1 MKLRHFLI
9 AGWRAAL
16 GARTLSLIAL
26 LGLVVGL
33 TAAILMLIVV
43 RGALQQNG
51 FVPERART
59 YLATSTFLMPGG
71 AAATEER
78 TSGLAAPLVAGRL
91 ASIEAWARL
100 AEDEVAIRRGAVER
114 KETIYWTDP
123 SIADVVPRP
132 VLRGDLAATLAR
144 PDGVAMTAEAAR
156 RWFGRADVLGAPLTI
171 AGRAMRV
178 GAVLADLP
186 PGATDW
192 THDILASSRSS
203 ASVLRGLT
211 RPADGGFRTETRTYF
226 RFRPGTSGAEAAR
239 QMRPLVATLMPP
251 EIQAIYRMG
260 LVRVDR
266 LALDPDLYPG
276 ARDRLATGSLIA
288 ALVLFVAVANTV
300 NLVLARA
307 GRRRK
312 EIGVRKAAGAGR
324 GDIAVQ
330 FLGEAVAATLVAALL
345 AMVASEWLLPPLNA
359 FLDTNATI
367 DYAQAPLLT
376 LGIIAGAII
385 IGLLAGAYPALVV
398 SRLSPATIL
407 RPDARAGDGGTR
419 VRAVLATLQF
429 AVLIGLLIATGIV
442 YQQRRFAMAQGT
454 GADIAQMLT
463 VEAECPAGFVAEV
476 GRLPGVV
483 GATCH
488 GSEFVTGKGGSFI
501 ELRGRPVQILVA
513 AALPATYTL
522 YGVPPIAGSLAGLPP
537 QGEPDVRRIVLNEA
551 AVKALELGTP
561 KEAVGRRVPVTNFSP
576 VTSTSPYTEGDV
588 QGVVVAVVPNFQFTS
603 AELAAKPTVYIDA
616 PRRVGP
622 HAGMVSIRLSGKQVP
637 ETLAAIDRM
646 WRETGGQGAIRRRFL
661 SDRMEELY
669 RDLERGMQLFAI
681 FAAVAVLLAA
691 AGMVGIAIATT
702 DRRTKEIGIRK
713 AMGASTG
720 QVLWLLLRQLTRPA
734 LLANLIA
741 WPVTWWA
748 MQRWLNGYAY
758 RIDMPLWLYPA
769 AGGAAFVVAVVSIGI
784 LAGAAARR
792 VPIVALRY
800 E

>member
-1 MKLRHFLI
+1 VKLRHFLI

-43 RGALQQNG
+43 RGALQQND
-51 FVPERART
+51 FVPARERT

-71 AAATEER
+71 TPATEER
-78 TSGLAAPLVAGRL
+78 TSGLAAPLLAGRL

-114 KETIYWTDP
+114 KETIYWADP
-123 SIADVVPRP
+123 SIADVVPRS

-178 GAVLADLP
+178 GAILADLP

-192 THDILASSRSS
+192 THDILASSRSA
-203 ASVLRGLT
+203 ASVLHGLT
-211 RPADGGFRTETRTYF
+211 RPADGGFRTESRTYF
-226 RFRPGTSGAEAAR
+226 RLRPGTSGAEAAR

-266 LALDPDLYPG
+266 LALDADLHPG
-276 ARDRLATGSLIA
+276 ARDRLITGSLIA

-300 NLVLARA
+300 NLALARA

-324 GDIAVQ
+324 RDIALQ

-376 LGIIAGAII
+376 LGIISGAII
-385 IGLLAGAYPALVV
+385 VGLLAGAYPALVV

-407 RPDARAGDGGTR
+407 RPDARTGDGGTR
-419 VRAVLATLQF
+419 VRAVLVTLQF

-463 VEAECPAGFVAEV
+463 VEAECPASFGAEV
-476 GRLPGVV
+476 ARLPGVQ
-483 GATCH
+483 GAACH
-488 GSEFVTGKGGSFI
+488 GSEFVTGRGRSFI
-501 ELRGRPVQILVA
+501 ELRGRPIQILVA
-513 AALPATYTL
+513 AALPATYAL

-537 QGEPDVRRIVLNEA
+537 QGEPQVRRIVLNEA
-551 AVKALELGTP
+551 AVQALELGSP
-561 KEAVGRRVPVTNFSP
+561 RDAVGKPVPVTNFSP
-576 VTSTSPYTEGDV
+576 FTEGE
-588 QGVVVAVVPNFQFTS
+588 QLGVVVAVVPNFQFTS
-603 AELAAKPTVYIDA
+603 AELATKPSVYIDA

-622 HAGMVSIRLSGKQVP
+622 NAGMVSIRLSGKQVP
-637 ETLAAIDRM
+637 ETLAAIDRV
-646 WRETGGQGAIRRRFL
+646 WRETGGQGPIRRRFL

-669 RDLERGMQLFAI
+669 RDLERGMQLFAL
-681 FAAVAVLLAA
+681 FAALAVLLAA

-748 MQRWLNGYAY
+748 MQRWLTGYAY
-758 RIDMPLWLYPA
+758 RIDMPLWLYPV
-769 AGGAAFVVAVVSIGI
+769 AGLAAFGIAVASIGA

-792 VPIVALRY
+792 APIVALRY

>member
-51 FVPERART
+51 FVPERGRT

-71 AAATEER
+71 APDTR
-78 TSGLAAPLVAGRL
+78 DLSSGLVAPLVAGRL

-100 AEDEVAIRRGAVER
+100 AEADVAIRRGAVER
-114 KETIYWTDP
+114 KEMIYWADP
-123 SIADVVPRP
+123 AIAEVMPRP
-132 VLRGDLAATLAR
+132 VLRGNLAATLAR
-144 PDGVAMTAEAAR
+144 PDGVALTAAAAR
-156 RWFGRADVLGAPLTI
+156 RWFGREDVLGAPLTI
-171 AGRAMRV
+171 AGRAMTV
-178 GAVLADLP
+178 GAIVADLP

-192 THDILASSRSS
+192 THDILASSRSA
-203 ASVLRGLT
+203 ASILHGLA
-211 RPADGGFRTETRTYF
+211 RPADGGFRIESRTYF
-226 RFRPGTSGAEAAR
+226 RLRPGTSAAEAAR

-251 EIQAIYRMG
+251 EIQAMYRMG
-260 LVRVDR
+260 LVRIDR
-266 LALDPDLYPG
+266 LALDADLHPG
-276 ARDRLATGSLIA
+276 ARDRLITGSLIA

-300 NLVLARA
+300 NLALAGA
-307 GRRRK
+307 GRRR

-324 GDIAVQ
+324 WDIALQ

-367 DYAQAPLLT
+367 DYAQTPLLT
-376 LGIIAGAII
+376 LGIIAGAVV
-385 IGLLAGAYPALVV
+385 IGLLAGVYPALVV

-407 RPDARAGDGGTR
+407 RPDGRTGDGGTR
-419 VRAVLATLQF
+419 VRAVLVTLQF

-442 YQQRRFAMAQGT
+442 YQQRRFAMAQAT
-454 GADIAQMLT
+454 GADVAQMLT
-463 VEAECPAGFVAEV
+463 VDAECPAGFVAEV
-476 GRLPGVV
+476 ARLPGVKGV
-483 GATCH
+483 ACH
-488 GSEFVTGKGGSFI
+488 GSEFVTGEGGSFI

-513 AALPATYTL
+513 AALPATYAL

-537 QGEPDVRRIVLNEA
+537 QGEPDIHRIVLNAA
-551 AVKALELGTP
+551 AVKALELGSP
-561 KEAVGRRVPVTNFSP
+561 REAVGKRVPVTNFSP
-576 VTSTSPYTEGDV
+576 VTSTSPYTEGEIL
-588 QGVVVAVVPNFQFTS
+588 GVVAAVVPNFQFTS

-622 HAGMVSIRLSGKQVP
+622 DAGMVSIRLSGRQVP
-637 ETLAAIDRM
+637 ETLAAIDRV
-646 WRETGGQGAIRRRFL
+646 WRETGGEGPIRRRFL

-681 FAAVAVLLAA
+681 FAALAVLLAA

-734 LLANLIA
+734 LLASFIA

-769 AGGAAFVVAVVSIGI
+769 AGGAAFVIAVASIGV

-792 VPIVALRY
+792 APIVALRY

>member
-43 RGALQQNG
+43 RGALQQND

-71 AAATEER
+71 TPATEER
-78 TSGLAAPLVAGRL
+78 TSGLAAPLLAGRL

-114 KETIYWTDP
+114 KETIYWADP

-192 THDILASSRSS
+192 SHDILASSRSA
-203 ASVLRGLT
+203 ASVLHGLT
-211 RPADGGFRTETRTYF
+211 RPADGGFRTESRTYF
-226 RFRPGTSGAEAAR
+226 RLRPGTSGAEAAR

-251 EIQAIYRMG
+251 EIQAIYHMG
-260 LVRVDR
+260 LLRVDR
-266 LALDPDLYPG
+266 LALDADLHPG
-276 ARDRLATGSLIA
+276 ARDRLITGSLIA

-300 NLVLARA
+300 NLALARA

-312 EIGVRKAAGAGR
+312 EIGIRKAAGAGR
-324 GDIAVQ
+324 RDIALQ
-330 FLGEAVAATLVAALL
+330 FLGEAVAATVVAALL

-367 DYAQAPLLT
+367 DFAQAPLLT
-376 LGIIAGAII
+376 LGIIAGAMLV
-385 IGLLAGAYPALVV
+385 GVLAGAYPALVV

-407 RPDARAGDGGTR
+407 RPDARTGDGGTR
-419 VRAVLATLQF
+419 VRAVLVTLQF

-476 GRLPGVV
+476 ARLPGVQ
-483 GATCH
+483 GAACH
-488 GSEFVTGKGGSFI
+488 GSEFVTGRGRSFI
-501 ELRGRPVQILVA
+501 ELRGRPIQILVA
-513 AALPATYTL
+513 AALPATYAL

-537 QGEPDVRRIVLNEA
+537 QREPQVRRIVLNEA
-551 AVKALELGTP
+551 AVQALELGSP
-561 KEAVGRRVPVTNFSP
+561 RDAVGKPVPVTNFSP
-576 VTSTSPYTEGDV
+576 FTEGE
-588 QGVVVAVVPNFQFTS
+588 QLGVVVAVVPNFQFTS
-603 AELAAKPTVYIDA
+603 AELATKPSVYIDA

-622 HAGMVSIRLSGKQVP
+622 NAGMVSIRLSGKQVP
-637 ETLAAIDRM
+637 ETLAAIDRV
-646 WRETGGQGAIRRRFL
+646 WRETGGQGPIPRRFL

-669 RDLERGMQLFAI
+669 RDLERGMQLFAL
-681 FAAVAVLLAA
+681 FAALAVLLAA
-691 AGMVGIAIATT
+691 AGMVAIAIATT

-734 LLANLIA
+734 LLANLVA

-748 MQRWLNGYAY
+748 MQRWLTGYAY
-758 RIDMPLWLYPA
+758 RIDMPLWLYPV
-769 AGGAAFVVAVVSIGI
+769 AGLAAFVIAVASIGA
-784 LAGAAARR
+784 LAGAAARGA
-792 VPIVALRY
+792 PIVALRY

>member
-1 MKLRHFLI
+1 VKVRHFLI

-59 YLATSTFLMPGG
+59 YLATSTLLMPGG
-71 AAATEER
+71 APDTR
-78 TSGLAAPLVAGRL
+78 DLSSGLVAPLVAGQL
-91 ASIEAWARL
+91 ASVEAWARL
-100 AEDEVAIRRGAVER
+100 AEADVAIRRGAVER
-114 KETIYWTDP
+114 KEMIYWADP
-123 SIADVVPRP
+123 AIAEGMARP

-144 PDGVAMTAEAAR
+144 PDGVAMTAAAAR
-156 RWFGRADVLGAPLTI
+156 RWFGREDVLGAPLTI
-171 AGRAMRV
+171 AGRAMTV
-178 GAVLADLP
+178 GAIVAGLP

-192 THDILASSRSS
+192 THDILASSRSA
-203 ASVLRGLT
+203 ASVLHGLA
-211 RPADGGFRTETRTYF
+211 RPADGGFRIESRTYF
-226 RFRPGTSGAEAAR
+226 RLRPGTSAAEAVG

-251 EIQAIYRMG
+251 EMRALYRMG
-260 LVRVDR
+260 LVRIDR
-266 LALDPDLYPG
+266 LALDADLHPG
-276 ARDRLATGSLIA
+276 ARDRLITGSVIA

-300 NLVLARA
+300 NLALARA

-324 GDIAVQ
+324 RDIALQ
-330 FLGEAVAATLVAALL
+330 FLGEAVVATLVAALL

-359 FLDTNATI
+359 FLDTNATV
-367 DYAQAPLLT
+367 DYAQTPLLT
-376 LGIIAGAII
+376 LGIIAGAVV

-407 RPDARAGDGGTR
+407 RPDARTGDGGTR
-419 VRAVLATLQF
+419 VRAVLVTLQF
-429 AVLIGLLIATGIV
+429 AVLIGLLIATGTV

-454 GADIAQMLT
+454 GADVAEMLT
-463 VEAECPAGFVAEV
+463 ADAECPAGFVAEV
-476 GRLPGVV
+476 ARLPGVKGV
-483 GATCH
+483 ACH
-488 GSEFVTGKGGSFI
+488 GSEFVTGEGGSFI

-513 AALPATYTL
+513 AALPATYPL

-537 QGEPDVRRIVLNEA
+537 RGEPQVRRIVLNAA
-551 AVKALELGTP
+551 AVKALDLGAP
-561 KEAVGRRVPVTNFSP
+561 RDAVGKRVPVTNFSP
-576 VTSTSPYTEGDV
+576 FTEGE
-588 QGVVVAVVPNFQFTS
+588 QIGVVAAVVPNFQFTS

-616 PRRVGP
+616 PRRAGP
-622 HAGMVSIRLSGKQVP
+622 SGGMVSIRLSGRQVP
-637 ETLAAIDRM
+637 ETLAAIDRV
-646 WRETGGQGAIRRRFL
+646 WRETGGEGPIARRFL

-669 RDLERGMQLFAI
+669 RDLSRGMQLFAI
-681 FAAVAVLLAA
+681 FAALAVLLAA
-691 AGMVGIAIATT
+691 AGMVGIAIATA

-720 QVLWLLLRQLTRPA
+720 QVLWLLLRQLSRPA
-734 LLANLIA
+734 LVANLIA
-741 WPVTWWA
+741 WPATWLV

-758 RIDMPLWLYPA
+758 HIDMPLWLYPA
-769 AGGAAFVVAVVSIGI
+769 AGAVAFVVTVASIGG
-784 LAGAAARR
+784 LAGTAARR
-792 VPIVALRY
+792 APIVALRY

>member
-1 MKLRHFLI
+1 MKVRHFLI

-26 LGLVVGL
+26 LGLVMGL

-43 RGALQQNG
+43 RGALQQND
-51 FVPERART
+51 FVPTRDRT

-71 AAATEER
+71 GPATEER
-78 TSGLAAPLVAGRL
+78 TSGLAAPLIAGRL
-91 ASIEAWARL
+91 ASIEAWTRL

-114 KETIYWTDP
+114 KELIYWADP
-123 SIADVVPRP
+123 AIADVVPRP
-132 VLRGDLAATLAR
+132 VLRGDLSATLAR

-156 RWFGRADVLGAPLTI
+156 RWFGRSDVLGAPLTI

-192 THDILASSRSS
+192 SHDILASSRSS

-211 RPADGGFRTETRTYF
+211 RPADGGFRTESRTYF
-226 RFRPGTSGAEAAR
+226 RLRPGTSGAEAAR
-239 QMRPLVATLMPP
+239 QMRPLVATLMPA

-266 LALDPDLYPG
+266 LALDADLHPG
-276 ARDRLATGSLIA
+276 ARDRLITGSLIA
-288 ALVLFVAVANTV
+288 ALALFVAVANTV
-300 NLVLARA
+300 NLALARA

-324 GDIAVQ
+324 WDIALQ
-330 FLGEAVAATLVAALL
+330 FLGEAIVATLVAALL

-367 DYAQAPLLT
+367 DYTQAPLLT
-376 LGIIAGAII
+376 LGIAAGAIAV
-385 IGLLAGAYPALVV
+385 GLLAGAYPALVV
-398 SRLSPATIL
+398 SRLPPATIL
-407 RPDARAGDGGTR
+407 RPDARTGDGVPK

-429 AVLIGLLIATGIV
+429 SVLIGLLIATGIV

-463 VEAECPAGFVAEV
+463 VEAECPPGFVAEV
-476 GRLPGVV
+476 ARLPGVQ
-483 GATCH
+483 GAACH
-488 GSEFVTGKGGSFI
+488 GSEFVTGRGRSFI
-501 ELRGRPVQILVA
+501 ELRGQPIQILVA
-513 AALPATYTL
+513 AALPATYPL

-537 QGEPDVRRIVLNEA
+537 QGEPQVRRIVLNEA
-551 AVKALELGTP
+551 AVKALKLGSP
-561 KEAVGRRVPVTNFSP
+561 RDAVGKPVPVTNFSP
-576 VTSTSPYTEGDV
+576 FTEGE
-588 QGVVVAVVPNFQFTS
+588 QLGVVVAVVPNFQFTS

-622 HAGMVSIRLSGKQVP
+622 NAGMVSIRLSGKQVP
-637 ETLAAIDRM
+637 ETLAAIDRV
-646 WRETGGQGAIRRRFL
+646 WRETGGQGPIHRRFL

-681 FAAVAVLLAA
+681 FAALAVLLAA

-734 LLANLIA
+734 LLANLVA

-748 MQRWLNGYAY
+748 MQRWLSGYAY

-769 AGGAAFVVAVVSIGI
+769 AGGAAFVIAVASIVA
-784 LAGAAARR
+784 LAGIAARR
-792 VPIVALRY
+792 APIVALRY

>member
-43 RGALQQNG
+43 RGALQQND
-51 FVPERART
+51 FVPARDRT

-71 AAATEER
+71 ALAIEER

-114 KETIYWTDP
+114 KETIYWADP

-156 RWFGRADVLGAPLTI
+156 RWFGRSDVLGAPLTI
-171 AGRAMRV
+171 AGRAMTV
-178 GAVLADLP
+178 GAILADLP

-192 THDILASSRSS
+192 THDILASSRNA
-203 ASVLRGLT
+203 ASVLHGLA
-211 RPADGGFRTETRTYF
+211 RPADGGFRTESRTYF
-226 RFRPGTSGAEAAR
+226 RLRPGISATEAAR
-239 QMRPLVATLMPP
+239 QMRPLIATLMPP
-251 EIQAIYRMG
+251 EIQEIYRMG

-266 LALDPDLYPG
+266 LALDADLHPG
-276 ARDRLATGSLIA
+276 ARDRLITGSLIA
-288 ALVLFVAVANTV
+288 GLVLFVAVANTV
-300 NLVLARA
+300 NLALARA

-324 GDIAVQ
+324 WDIALQ
-330 FLGEAVAATLVAALL
+330 FLGEAVAATLIAALL
-345 AMVASEWLLPPLNA
+345 ALVASEWLLPPLNA

-376 LGIIAGAII
+376 LGIIAGAVIV
-385 IGLLAGAYPALVV
+385 GLLAGAYPALVV

-407 RPDARAGDGGTR
+407 RPDGRTSDGGTR

-463 VEAECPAGFVAEV
+463 VDAECPPGFVAEAA
-476 GRLPGVV
+476 RLPGVQ
-483 GATCH
+483 GAACH

-501 ELRGRPVQILVA
+501 ELGGRPVQIIVA
-513 AALPATYTL
+513 AALPATYAL
-522 YGVPPIAGSLAGLPP
+522 YGVPPIAGSLAGMPP
-537 QGEPDVRRIVLNEA
+537 QGEPQVRRIVLNEA
-551 AVKALELGTP
+551 AVKALELGSP
-561 KEAVGRRVPVTNFSP
+561 REAVGQRVPVTNFSP
-576 VTSTSPYTEGDV
+576 FTEGE
-588 QGVVVAVVPNFQFTS
+588 QIGVVVAVVPNFQFTS

-622 HAGMVSIRLSGKQVP
+622 RAGMVSIRLSGRQVP
-637 ETLAAIDRM
+637 ETLAAIDRV

-681 FAAVAVLLAA
+681 FAALAVLLAA

-713 AMGASTG
+713 AMGASMG

-734 LLANLIA
+734 LLANLAA

-769 AGGAAFVVAVVSIGI
+769 AGGAAFVVAVASIGV

-792 VPIVALRY
+792 APIVALRY

>member
-1 MKLRHFLI
+1 MKFRHFLI

-43 RGALQQNG
+43 RGALQQND

-59 YLATSTFLMPGG
+59 YLASSTFLMPGG
-71 AAATEER
+71 TPATEER
-78 TSGLAAPLVAGRL
+78 TSGLAAPLLAGRL

-114 KETIYWTDP
+114 KETIYWADP

-156 RWFGRADVLGAPLTI
+156 RWFGRADVLGAPLSI

-192 THDILASSRSS
+192 SHDILASSRSS
-203 ASVLRGLT
+203 VSVLRGLK
-211 RPADGGFRTETRTYF
+211 RPADGGFRTESRTYF
-226 RFRPGTSGAEAAR
+226 RLRPGTSGAEAAR

-266 LALDPDLYPG
+266 LALDADLHPG
-276 ARDRLATGSLIA
+276 ARDRLITGSLIA

-300 NLVLARA
+300 NLALARA

-324 GDIAVQ
+324 RDIALQ

-376 LGIIAGAII
+376 LGIVSGAII
-385 IGLLAGAYPALVV
+385 VGLLAGAYPALVV

-407 RPDARAGDGGTR
+407 RPDGRTGDGGAK
-419 VRAVLATLQF
+419 VRSVLVTLQF

-442 YQQRRFAMAQGT
+442 YQQRRFAMSQGT

-463 VEAECPAGFVAEV
+463 IEAECPAGFVAEV
-476 GRLPGVV
+476 ARLPGVQ
-483 GATCH
+483 GAACH
-488 GSEFVTGKGGSFI
+488 GSEFVTGRGGSFI

-513 AALPATYTL
+513 AALPATYAL

-537 QGEPDVRRIVLNEA
+537 QGEPQVRRIVLNEA
-551 AVKALELGTP
+551 AVQALELGSP
-561 KEAVGRRVPVTNFSP
+561 RDAVGKRVPVTNFSP
-576 VTSTSPYTEGDV
+576 FTEGE
-588 QGVVVAVVPNFQFTS
+588 QLGVVVAVVPNFQFTS

-622 HAGMVSIRLSGKQVP
+622 DAGMVSIRLSGKQMP
-637 ETLAAIDRM
+637 ETLAAIDRV
-646 WRETGGQGAIRRRFL
+646 WRETGGQGPIRRRFL

-734 LLANLIA
+734 LLANLAA

-769 AGGAAFVVAVVSIGI
+769 AAGAAFVVAVASIGV
-784 LAGAAARR
+784 LAGVAARR
-792 VPIVALRY
+792 APIVALRY

>member
-1 MKLRHFLI
+1 VKLRHFLI

-26 LGLVVGL
+26 LGLVMGL

-43 RGALQQNG
+43 RGALQQNH
-51 FVPERART
+51 FVPARDRT

-71 AAATEER
+71 GAATEER

-114 KETIYWTDP
+114 KETIYWADP

-132 VLRGDLAATLAR
+132 ALRGDLAVTLAR

-192 THDILASSRSS
+192 AHDILASSRSS

-211 RPADGGFRTETRTYF
+211 RPADGGFRTESRTYF
-226 RFRPGTSGAEAAR
+226 RLRPGTSGAEAVR
-239 QMRPLVATLMPP
+239 HMRPLVATLMPP

-266 LALDPDLYPG
+266 LALDADLHPG
-276 ARDRLATGSLIA
+276 ARDRLITGSLIA

-300 NLVLARA
+300 NLALARA

-324 GDIAVQ
+324 KDIALQ
-330 FLGEAVAATLVAALL
+330 FLSEAVAATLVAALL
-345 AMVASEWLLPPLNA
+345 ALVASEWLLPPLNA

-385 IGLLAGAYPALVV
+385 VGLLAGAYPALVV

-407 RPDARAGDGGTR
+407 RPDGRTGDGGIK

-442 YQQRRFAMAQGT
+442 YQQRRFAMAPGT
-454 GADIAQMLT
+454 GADVAQMLT
-463 VEAECPAGFVAEV
+463 VDAECPAGFVAEV
-476 GRLPGVV
+476 ARLPGVQGV
-483 GATCH
+483 ACH
-488 GSEFVTGKGGSFI
+488 GSEFVTGQGGSFI

-513 AALPATYTL
+513 AALPITYAL

-537 QGEPDVRRIVLNEA
+537 QGEPQVRRIVLNAA
-551 AVKALELGTP
+551 AVKALELGSP
-561 KEAVGRRVPVTNFSP
+561 RDAVGRRVPVTNFSP
-576 VTSTSPYTEGDV
+576 FTEGE
-588 QGVVVAVVPNFQFTS
+588 QLGVVVAVVPNFQFTS
-603 AELAAKPTVYIDA
+603 AELATKPSVYIDA

-622 HAGMVSIRLSGKQVP
+622 NAGMVSIRLSGKQVP
-637 ETLAAIDRM
+637 EALTAIDRV
-646 WRETGGQGAIRRRFL
+646 WRETGGQGPIRRRFL

-669 RDLERGMQLFAI
+669 RGLERGMQLFAL
-681 FAAVAVLLAA
+681 FAALAVLLAA

-713 AMGASTG
+713 AMGASAG

-769 AGGAAFVVAVVSIGI
+769 AGAAAFVIAVGSIGA

-792 VPIVALRY
+792 APIVALRY

>member
-59 YLATSTFLMPGG
+59 YLATSTLLMPGG
-71 AAATEER
+71 APDTR
-78 TSGLAAPLVAGRL
+78 DLSSGLVAPLVAGRL
-91 ASIEAWARL
+91 ASVEAWARL
-100 AEDEVAIRRGAVER
+100 AEAEVAIRRGAVKR
-114 KETIYWTDP
+114 KEMIYWADP
-123 SIADVVPRP
+123 AIAEVMPRP

-144 PDGVAMTAEAAR
+144 PDGVAMTAAAAR
-156 RWFGRADVLGAPLTI
+156 RWFGREDVLGAPLTI
-171 AGRAMRV
+171 AGRAMTV
-178 GAVLADLP
+178 GAILADLP

-192 THDILASSRSS
+192 THDILASSRSA
-203 ASVLRGLT
+203 ASILHGLA
-211 RPADGGFRTETRTYF
+211 RPADGGFRIESRTYF
-226 RFRPGTSGAEAAR
+226 RLRPGTSAAEAAG
-239 QMRPLVATLMPP
+239 QMRPLTATLMPP
-251 EIQAIYRMG
+251 EMQALYRMG
-260 LVRVDR
+260 LVRIDR
-266 LALDPDLYPG
+266 LAFDADLHPG
-276 ARDRLATGSLIA
+276 ARDRLITGSVIA

-300 NLVLARA
+300 NLALARA

-324 GDIAVQ
+324 WDIALQ

-367 DYAQAPLLT
+367 DYAQTPLLT
-376 LGIIAGAII
+376 LGIVAGAVV
-385 IGLLAGAYPALVV
+385 IGLLAGVYPALVV
-398 SRLSPATIL
+398 SRLPPATIL
-407 RPDARAGDGGTR
+407 RPDARTGDGGTR

-463 VEAECPAGFVAEV
+463 VDADCPAGFVAEV
-476 GRLPGVV
+476 ARLPGVKGV
-483 GATCH
+483 TCH
-488 GSEFVTGKGGSFI
+488 GSEFVTGEGGSWI

-513 AALPATYTL
+513 AALPATYAL

-537 QGEPDVRRIVLNEA
+537 QGEPQVRRIVLNAA
-551 AVKALELGTP
+551 AVKALDLGP
-561 KEAVGRRVPVTNFSP
+561 PRDAVGKRVPVTNFSP
-576 VTSTSPYTEGDV
+576 FTEGE
-588 QGVVVAVVPNFQFTS
+588 QIGVVAAVVPNFQFTS
-603 AELAAKPTVYIDA
+603 AELATKPTVYIDA

-622 HAGMVSIRLSGKQVP
+622 SAGMVSVRLSGRQVP
-637 ETLAAIDRM
+637 KTLAAIDRV
-646 WRETGGQGAIRRRFL
+646 WRETGGEGPIRRRFL

-681 FAAVAVLLAA
+681 FVALAVLLAA
-691 AGMVGIAIATT
+691 LGMVGIAIATT

-734 LLANLIA
+734 MLANLIA

-769 AGGAAFVVAVVSIGI
+769 AAGAAFVVAVASIGV
-784 LAGAAARR
+784 LTGAAARR
-792 VPIVALRY
+792 APIVALRY

>member
-43 RGALQQNG
+43 RGALQQND
-51 FVPERART
+51 FVPARERT

-71 AAATEER
+71 ALR
-78 TSGLAAPLVAGRL
+78 TDDRSSGLVAPLVAGRL
-91 ASIEAWARL
+91 ASIDAWARL
-100 AEDEVAIRRGAVER
+100 AEDEVSIRRGAVER
-114 KETIYWTDP
+114 KETIYWADP
-123 SIADVVPRP
+123 MIADVVPRP

-156 RWFGRADVLGAPLTI
+156 RWFGREDVLGVPLTI
-171 AGRAMRV
+171 AGRAMTV
-178 GAVLADLP
+178 GAILADLL

-192 THDILASSRSS
+192 THDILASSRSA
-203 ASVLRGLT
+203 ASVLHGLT
-211 RPADGGFRTETRTYF
+211 RPADGGFRTESRTYF
-226 RFRPGTSGAEAAR
+226 RLCPGISGTEAAR
-239 QMRPLVATLMPP
+239 QMRPLIATLMPP

-260 LVRVDR
+260 LVRIDR
-266 LALDPDLYPG
+266 LALDADLHPG
-276 ARDRLATGSLIA
+276 ARDRLITGSLIA

-300 NLVLARA
+300 NLALARA

-324 GDIAVQ
+324 WDIALQ
-330 FLGEAVAATLVAALL
+330 FLGEAVAATLIAALL

-367 DYAQAPLLT
+367 DYAQAPLLA
-376 LGIIAGAII
+376 LGIISGAII
-385 IGLLAGAYPALVV
+385 VGLLAGAYPALVV

-407 RPDARAGDGGTR
+407 RPDARTGDGGTR
-419 VRAVLATLQF
+419 VRAVLVTLQF

-454 GADIAQMLT
+454 GADIAQMLA
-463 VEAECPAGFVAEV
+463 VEAECPASFIAEA
-476 GRLPGVV
+476 GRLPGVE
-483 GATCH
+483 GAACH

-513 AALPATYTL
+513 AALPATYAL
-522 YGVPPIAGSLAGLPP
+522 YGVPPIAGSLAGVPP
-537 QGEPDVRRIVLNEA
+537 QGEPQVRRIVLNEA
-551 AVKALELGTP
+551 AVKALELGSP
-561 KEAVGRRVPVTNFSP
+561 REAVGKRVPVTNFSP
-576 VTSTSPYTEGDV
+576 FTEGE
-588 QGVVVAVVPNFQFTS
+588 QLGVVVAVVPNFQFTS
-603 AELAAKPTVYIDA
+603 AELSAKPTVYIDA

-622 HAGMVSIRLSGKQVP
+622 NAGMVSIRLSGKQVP
-637 ETLAAIDRM
+637 ETLAAIDRV
-646 WRETGGQGAIRRRFL
+646 WRETGGQGPIRRRFL

-681 FAAVAVLLAA
+681 FAALAVLLAA

-734 LLANLIA
+734 LIANLIA

-748 MQRWLNGYAY
+748 MQRWLNDYAY

-769 AGGAAFVVAVVSIGI
+769 AGCAAFVIAVASIGA
-784 LAGAAARR
+784 LTGVAARR
-792 VPIVALRY
+792 APIVALRY